1 MILALP
7 AQADI
12 KLATWDSGMSQRGPG
27 LLLHRLTR
35 QDGPEIEASLQ
46 VIEALDADILLL
58 TDIDW
63 DLRSQTLNALNARL
77 KTPYPHVLALKPNT
91 GIPSGLDLN
100 HDGAL
105 AGPRDALAY
114 GLFPGQSG
122 MALLSR
128 LPIGQP
134 ESFTDLLWRDLP
146 GANLPPDLTEE
157 EAALLPLSTS
167 GHYVI
172 PIDLGDKTLTLLAY
186 AATPPVFDGP
196 EDRNGRRNADE
207 TALWSRLLDGSLGT
221 PPQAPFV
228 VIGKPNLDP
237 YDGDGIP
244 APILAL
250 MAQLQ
255 DPEPRGLA
263 PPDGGN
269 GDPAL
274 DTSRL
279 KSGEGLRV
287 DMILPSRDI
296 EVTGAGVMWPAP
308 NDPLT
313 PLLEAASPHRPVWV
327 TIAE

>member
-1 MILALP
+1 
-7 AQADI
+7 
-12 KLATWDSGMSQRGPG
+12 MSQRGPG

-63 DLRSQTLNALNARL
+63 DLKSETLNALNARL

-128 LPIGQP
+128 LPIGEAQ
-134 ESFTDLLWRDLP
+134 SFTDLLWRDLP

-157 EAALLPLSTS
+157 EAARLPLSTS

-172 PIDLGDKTLTLLAY
+172 PIDLGGKTLTLLAF

-207 TALWSRLLDGSLGT
+207 AALWSRLLDGSLAP

-237 YDGDGIP
+237 NDGDGTP
-244 APILAL
+244 AALLAL

-263 PPDGGN
+263 PQDHGQ

-287 DMILPSRDI
+287 DMILPSPDVV
-296 EVTGAGVMWPAP
+296 VTGAGVMWPP
-308 NDPLT
+308 ETDPFAQTLA
-313 PLLEAASPHRPVWV
+313 EASFHRPVWV
-327 TIAE
+327 TLAERP

>member
-1 MILALP
+1 
-7 AQADI
+7 
-12 KLATWDSGMSQRGPG
+12 MSQTGPG

-35 QDGPEIEASLQ
+35 KDRPEIEASLQ
-46 VIEALDADILLL
+46 VIDALDADVLLL

-63 DLRSQTLNALNARL
+63 DLNAEALAALNARL
-77 KTPYPHVLALKPNT
+77 ARPYPHVLGLKPNT

-114 GLFPGQSG
+114 GLYPGHSG

-128 LPIGQP
+128 LPIGTPQ
-134 ESFTDLLWRDLP
+134 SLTDLLWRDLP
-146 GANLPPDLTEE
+146 GANLPPDLTED
-157 EAALLPLSTS
+157 EAAILPLSTS

-172 PIDLGDKTLTLLAY
+172 PLDLGSGTLTLLAY

-207 TALWSRLLDGSLGT
+207 TAVWSRLLDGTLGT
-221 PPQAPFV
+221 PPAAPFV

-237 YDGDGIP
+237 NDGDGMP
-244 APILAL
+244 ASLLAL

-255 DPEPRGLA
+255 DPQPRGMA
-263 PPDGGN
+263 PPDGGK

-274 DTSRL
+274 DTSIL
-279 KSGEGLRV
+279 KSGQGLRV
-287 DMILPSRDI
+287 DMILPSKDI
-296 EVTGAGVMWPAP
+296 TVTGAGVLWPAAS
-308 NDPLT
+308 DPIAPVLD
-313 PLLEAASPHRPVWV
+313 LASPHRPVWI
-327 TIAE
+327 TIAP

>member
-1 MILALP
+1 
-7 AQADI
+7 
-12 KLATWDSGMSQRGPG
+12 MSQTGPG

-35 QDGPEIEASLQ
+35 KDRPEIEAALT
-46 VIEALDADILLL
+46 VIDALDADVLLL

-63 DLRSQTLNALNARL
+63 DLNGEALEALNARL
-77 KTPYPHVLALKPNT
+77 SDPYPHVLALRPNT

-114 GLFPGQSG
+114 GLYPGHAG

-128 LPIGQP
+128 LPIGTP
-134 ESFTDLLWRDLP
+134 VSYTDLLWRDLP

-157 EAALLPLSTS
+157 EAEILPLSTA

-172 PIDLGDKTLTLLAY
+172 PLDLGPRTLSLLAY

-196 EDRNGRRNADE
+196 EDRNGRRNSDE
-207 TALWSRLLDGSLGT
+207 TALWSRLLGGSIGT
-221 PPQAPFV
+221 PPEPPFV

-237 YDGDGIP
+237 NDGDGMP
-244 APILAL
+244 ASLLAL

-255 DPEPRGLA
+255 DPQPRGNA
-263 PPDGGN
+263 PPDGGS

-274 DTSRL
+274 DTSIL
-279 KSGEGLRV
+279 KSGAGLRV
-287 DMILPSRDI
+287 DMILPSKDI
-296 EVTGAGVMWPAP
+296 TVTGAGVLWPSP
-308 NDPLT
+308 DDPLA
-313 PLLEAASPHRPVWV
+313 EALSHSYHRPVWV
-327 TIAE
+327 TIAP

>member
-1 MILALP
+1 
-7 AQADI
+7 
-12 KLATWDSGMSQRGPG
+12 MSQRGPG
-27 LLLHRLTR
+27 LLLHHLTR
-35 QDGPEIEASLQ
+35 KDAPEVEASLE
-46 VIEALDADILLL
+46 VIDTLDADILLL

-63 DLRSQTLNALNARL
+63 DLNAETLAALNARL
-77 KTPYPHVLALKPNT
+77 THPYAYTLALKPNA

-128 LPIGQP
+128 LPIGTPQ
-134 ESFTDLLWRDLP
+134 SFTDLLWRDLP
-146 GANLPPDLTEE
+146 GANLPPDLTAE
-157 EAALLPLSTS
+157 EAAIQPLSTS

-172 PIDLGDKTLTLLAY
+172 PIDLGPETLTLLAY

-207 TALWSRLLDGSLGT
+207 AALWSRLLDGTLGL
-221 PPQAPFV
+221 PPAPPFA

-237 YDGDGIP
+237 NDGDGTP
-244 APILAL
+244 AALLAL
-250 MAQLQ
+250 MAVLQ
-255 DPEPRGLA
+255 DPQPKGQA
-263 PPDGGN
+263 PKDHGQ

-287 DMILPSRDI
+287 DMILPSKDI
-296 EVTGAGVMWPAP
+296 HVTAAGVMWPAP
-308 NDPLT
+308 GDPLA
-313 PLLEAASPHRPVWV
+313 PVLDLASPHRPVWV
-327 TIAE
+327 TIAP